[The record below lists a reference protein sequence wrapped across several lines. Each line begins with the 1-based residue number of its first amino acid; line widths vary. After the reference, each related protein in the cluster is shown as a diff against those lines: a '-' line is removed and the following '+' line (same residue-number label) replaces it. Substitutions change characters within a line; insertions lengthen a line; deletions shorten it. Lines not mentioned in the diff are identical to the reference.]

1 MNIDKNKITNMF
13 FDFEKAGITYALLRD
28 VDKILPELYSSD
40 KDIDIIIR
48 PESRKQFIQYLHSN
62 KWKRV
67 EHPLGEV
74 STIFLYAMTPFE
86 FYLKEGLRLDI
97 CYQLSCKSTNAGE
110 WMPIDR
116 SINQMMWTRIKRNN
130 NFGWYEL
137 STEDELIHLL
147 TRCIFDKKNFNIA
160 YQNRIEELLEKVNIE
175 TIKIELNK
183 VFFKF
188 TDNLLDL
195 LIKKKYNCII
205 KDYLTFKEY

>member
-67 EHPLGEV
+67 EH
-74 STIFLYAMTPFE
+74 
-86 FYLKEGLRLDI
+86 
-97 CYQLSCKSTNAGE
+97 
-110 WMPIDR
+110 
-116 SINQMMWTRIKRNN
+116 
-130 NFGWYEL
+130 
-137 STEDELIHLL
+137 ELIHLL